1 MSMHFTKTIFGR
13 GAVALQSRGDE
24 PLSLDTIR
32 QHVPAVFADQAHAS
46 RSSRFVPVPTAEL
59 LEGLGRE
66 GFQPFAVTL
75 AGTGDDTRRAFTS
88 HMIRLRHTASPPV
101 RPEFGRIIPEVIV
114 TNANDGTAAYGIT
127 LGLFR
132 FVCLNGLMVGSDF
145 ASVRVP
151 HVGRPAAV
159 VDKVIEGT
167 YTVVQDAP
175 QIVDQAA
182 AMYGRQM
189 PLDARLAFAKD
200 ALALRW
206 GDEPAP
212 ITPERALT
220 YRRGEDTGADVWT
233 TFNVLQETIMRGGQ
247 RYHHANAAGMIVQ
260 RRRVRPLRGL
270 GDQNRINRALW
281 DEATQWQRALS
292 PAA

>member
-1 MSMHFTKTIFGR
+1 MSMQFTKTIFGR

-59 LEGLGRE
+59 LEGLAAE
-66 GFQPFAVTL
+66 GFRPFAVGL

-88 HMIRLRHTASPPV
+88 HMIRLRHVDSPPV

-167 YTVVQDAP
+167 YTVVKDAP
-175 QIVDQAA
+175 QIVDRAA
-182 AMYGRQM
+182 DMHGRQM
-189 PLDARLAFAKD
+189 PQGARLAFAAD

-206 GDEPAP
+206 RDEPAP

-220 YRRGEDTGADVWT
+220 YRRAEDTGSDIWT
-233 TFNVLQETIMRGGQ
+233 TFNVLQETLMRGGQ
-247 RYHHANAAGMIVQ
+247 RYALNGPAGILQ
-260 RRRVRPLRGL
+260 RRRVRPMRGL
-270 GDQNRINRALW
+270 GDQSRINRALW
-281 DEATQWQRALS
+281 DEAAQWQRAL
-292 PAA
+292 AA

>member
-1 MSMHFTKTIFGR
+1 MSMHFTKTTFGR

-46 RSSRFVPVPTAEL
+46 RSSRFVPVPTSEL
-59 LEGLGRE
+59 LEGLARE
-66 GFQPFAVTL
+66 GFHPFAVGL

-88 HMIRLRHTASPPV
+88 HMIRLRHAATPA
-101 RPEFGRIIPEVIV
+101 RPEFGRIVPEVIV

-132 FVCLNGLMVGSDF
+132 FVCLNGLMVGRDF

-151 HVGRPAAV
+151 HIGRAASV

-175 QIVDQAA
+175 QIVDRAA
-182 AMYGRQM
+182 DMHARQM
-189 PLDARLAFAKD
+189 PHDARLAFAAD

-206 GDEPAP
+206 RDEPAP

-220 YRRGEDTGADVWT
+220 YRRASDTGSDIWT

-247 RYHHANAAGMIVQ
+247 RYSHASAAGIVQ
-260 RRRVRPLRGL
+260 RRKVRPMRGL
-270 GDQNRINRALW
+270 GDQSRINRALW
-281 DEATQWQRALS
+281 DEASQWQRAL
-292 PAA
+292 AA